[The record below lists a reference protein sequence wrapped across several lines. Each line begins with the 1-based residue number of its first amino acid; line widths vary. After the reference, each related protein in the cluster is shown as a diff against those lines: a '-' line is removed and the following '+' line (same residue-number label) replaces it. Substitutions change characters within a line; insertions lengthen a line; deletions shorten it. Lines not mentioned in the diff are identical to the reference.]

1 MRYLCFLIGLLCLS
15 ACDYEMPETS
25 ETTDRFGDETFTR
38 FYVIGDGYGAG
49 MMDGVLTTES
59 QTYAYPAL
67 IGGKINSFF
76 EAELFRQPDVNTE
89 LGLNRFEPESE
100 GKYRLYYRAPGDEV
114 PSRRTEEGE
123 MPGSFTGEA
132 DLLRNFS
139 FPGLRT
145 YDFESAV
152 NSVSNIYLNRLP
164 FNGQQSIAD
173 IVSDRSPSVVL
184 VSLGYDDLLPYVM
197 GSATGATELPV
208 NEISDTDATPVAVFE
223 SSYRGLIEQ
232 LQNDT
237 EASIILTTIPSPLIT
252 PAFTTVSYSMELGS
266 EITGIE
272 IGQLNSFYREFNE
285 RAFEYNLG
293 DTITDE
299 NRRPFIDFDVDGGAQ
314 FKARVI
320 SDPTLPDV
328 VFDDGYELPKIRQ
341 MGEDEYLPF
350 RFEQLFFENPVY
362 GKTEPI
368 QQEDVITRE
377 NAASIQELL
386 DGYNSTIRDLAASS
400 ADIYLLDI
408 EQLISELYSGDI
420 QVGGVFYNADFS
432 RESLFSGDG
441 LFLNP
446 KGNALVAQR
455 LVEILNR
462 EYNVRL
468 LPVDVNSYPGISF
481 EQDF

>member
-1 MRYLCFLIGLLCLS
+1 
-15 ACDYEMPETS
+15 MPETT
-25 ETTDRFGDETFTR
+25 EPADRFGDETFAR
-38 FYVIGDGYGAG
+38 FYVIGDGYSAG
-49 MMDGVLTTES
+49 MMDGVLTSES
-59 QTYAYPAL
+59 QSYAYPAL
-67 IGGKINSFF
+67 IGSKINSFF
-76 EAELFRQPDVNTE
+76 EANLFRQPDVNTE
-89 LGLNRFEPESE
+89 LGLNRFEPGSE
-100 GKYRLYYRAPGDEV
+100 GKYQLYYRASGDEV
-114 PSRRTEEGE
+114 PARRTEEGE
-123 MPGSFTGEA
+123 MPGSFTGEV
-132 DLLRNFS
+132 DLIRNFS

-145 YDFESAV
+145 YDFESPV
-152 NSVSNIYLNRLP
+152 NSIGNIYLNRLP
-164 FNGQQSIAD
+164 FNDQQSLAD
-173 IVSDRSPSVVL
+173 IVSDRGPSVVL
-184 VSLGYDDLLPYVM
+184 VSIGYDDLLPYVM
-197 GSATGATELPV
+197 GSATGATELPI
-208 NEISDTDATPVAVFE
+208 NEVSDTDATPVSVFE

-237 EASIILTTIPSPLIT
+237 EASIILSTIPSPLLT

-272 IGQLNSFYREFNE
+272 IGQLNSFYSEFNE

-320 SDPTLPDV
+320 SDPTLTDV
-328 VFDDGYELPKIRQ
+328 VFDDGYVLPKIRQ

-368 QQEDVITRE
+368 QPEDVITRE
-377 NAASIQELL
+377 NAESVRDLL

-400 ADIYLLDI
+400 EDIHLLDI
-408 EQLISELYSGDI
+408 EQLVSELFSGDL
-420 QVGGVFYNADFS
+420 QVGGVFYNAEFS
-432 RESLFSGDG
+432 RESLFSSDG

-446 KGNALVAQR
+446 KGNALVARR

-462 EYNVRL
+462 EYNVSL

-481 EQDF
+481 EQNF